1 MIPRRLVRHV
11 FSRHVLIRAALVLAL
26 MLGLL
31 ATGSLTAAADPDP
44 KRPDPFPAETG
55 PIRPDAT
62 RMGPAAEDPIRDL
75 GPPISSLTVMEGAIG
90 RAPDGRD
97 VVYAVPAG
105 ENAQLNVVDLHTR
118 QLIHALP
125 LAGAA
130 GAWAIVVAPDGSLYV
145 GTYPNAHLYR
155 YDPGTGTVT
164 DLGQPIPGESV
175 IYGLTADPN
184 GNVYA
189 GTYPTAHA
197 FKYDPSNGQVTD
209 YGSLD
214 PVQQYARSTVYDPDH
229 NKLFV
234 GISTPN
240 ARLLRIDVETR
251 QVDDITPPG
260 TTAKDFID
268 LDYAGGRIFANASS
282 RLVVVDAVTG
292 EQIKFTDAATGTQVM
307 DYSLAAR
314 GVSAAGPGGVYF
326 TTSTLALT
334 HYDLDTNTVGPV
346 SPPYTL
352 TRGASIGYGWV
363 NENGQQVLY
372 GLAGNYSGG
381 TFRYDPQAG
390 TLAQWSSPFQYVPVA
405 LMHALADPSNGKVF
419 VNAYLN
425 GSTSVYDPATGK
437 STVTTR
443 QGQVEDW
450 AWDNTGK
457 MYVGIYPYGRLS
469 LWDPNAPA
477 SPTNPKELFSLVDS
491 HHQNRPVSVKPAGN
505 RVYVGTTPAYGEY
518 GGALTVYD
526 VPTGTF
532 TVYRNL
538 VADQTI
544 SSLLPVGTGL
554 WAGSSIEGG
563 QGTEPVATEAHLI
576 KVDPSTGAVLTD
588 VVPVPGAA
596 SINEL
601 IIGPDGNLW
610 GLADG
615 IVFVV
620 NPTTGALLRQ
630 IPVFSGRA
638 GANDGALQWRDG
650 YLYGVT
656 AGRLFVVDSLGGT
669 STMLRDHGLNRLTQT
684 PDGTYYTLLRPDGWT
699 NPTNLA
705 SYTAPV
711 DGCPQSDLRA
721 TVWTGNIDSHVVNRH
736 VTYGCTL
743 TDVLPDASADW
754 PSHSAYVRAV
764 DKKVRELESAGTVER
779 WEGVLIRLAAARSD
793 VGQ

>member
-1 MIPRRLVRHV
+1 MIPRRHLRQ
-11 FSRHVLIRAALVLAL
+11 VLLRAATVVAL
-26 MLGLL
+26 TLGLL
-31 ATGSLTAAADPDP
+31 TTGGLTAAADPDP
-44 KRPDPFPAETG
+44 KRPDPFPSEVG
-55 PIRPDAT
+55 PIRPDDS
-62 RMGPAAEDPIRDL
+62 RIGIAAEDPVRDL
-75 GPPISSLTVMEGAIG
+75 GAPISSLTVMEGAVG
-90 RAPDGRD
+90 RTPDGRD

-105 ENAQLNVVDLHTR
+105 ENARLNVVDLHTR

-125 LAGAA
+125 LPGAA
-130 GAWAIVVAPDGSLYV
+130 GAWAIVVAPNGHLYV

-164 DLGQPIPGESV
+164 DLGQPIPGESYM
-175 IYGLTADPN
+175 YGLTADPD

-189 GTYPTAHA
+189 GTYPNAHA

-229 NKLFV
+229 DKLFV
-234 GISTPN
+234 GVSTPN
-240 ARLLRIDVETR
+240 ARLLRIDVATR
-251 QVDDITPPG
+251 VIEDITPPG

-268 LDYAGGRIFANASS
+268 LDYANGRIFANASS
-282 RLVVVDAVTG
+282 RLVVIDAVTG
-292 EQIKFTDAATGTQVM
+292 EQVKFTDAATGSQVM
-307 DYSLAAR
+307 DYPIAAR

-326 TTSTLALT
+326 TDNTLNLM
-334 HYDLDTNTVGPV
+334 HYDLDTNTLARTGPRV
-346 SPPYTL
+346 
-352 TRGASIGYGWV
+352 TRGGSIGYGWV
-363 NENGQQVLY
+363 TENDQQVLY

-381 TFRYDPQAG
+381 TFRYDPQAN
-390 TLAQWSSPFQYVPVA
+390 TLAQWSSPFQYVPVP

-437 STVTTR
+437 STVTAR

-450 AWDNTGK
+450 AWDTAGK

-477 SPTNPKELFSLVDS
+477 TPTNPEQLFSLVDS
-491 HHQNRPVSVKPAGN
+491 HHQNRPVAVVPAGDK
-505 RVYVGTTPAYGEY
+505 VYVGTTPAYGEY

-526 VPTGTF
+526 VPTGAF
-532 TVYRNL
+532 TVYRHL

-544 SSLLPVGTGL
+544 SSLLPVGTGV
-554 WAGSSIEGG
+554 WAGSGIEGG
-563 QGTEPVATEAHLI
+563 QGTDPIATEAHLV
-576 KVDPSTGAVLTD
+576 KVDPSTGTVLND

-601 IIGPDGNLW
+601 TIGPDGNLW

-615 IVFVV
+615 IVFVAD
-620 NPTTGALLRQ
+620 PTTGAALRR
-630 IPVFSGRA
+630 IPVFSGLT
-638 GANDGALQWRDG
+638 GANDGALQWREG

-656 AGRLFVVDSLGGT
+656 AGRLFVVDSLAGEAIT
-669 STMLRDHGLNRLTQT
+669 LRDHGLNRLTQT

-705 SYTAPV
+705 SYTPPV
-711 DGCPQSDLRA
+711 DGCLQSDLRA
-721 TVWTGNIDSHVVNRH
+721 TVWTGNIDSQVTNRH

-743 TDVLPDASADW
+743 TDVLPDADADW
-754 PSHSAYVRAV
+754 PSHAAYVVAV
-764 DKKVRELESAGTVER
+764 DRKVKELERAGTVER
-779 WEGVLIRLAAARSD
+779 WEGTSIRIAAARSN
-793 VGQ
+793 VGR